1 MNSRPIRRGIPRGS
15 GPAVLAVV
23 LLLVIDFPI
32 LYMVVSSF
40 KTTGEILSSTSI
52 LPEQPT
58 LANYGFLLTQSPF
71 PQFVVNSLI
80 VATASTFLAM
90 IPAIMAGYA
99 LSRYRRRALGLYSS
113 LLLVVQMFPVMLMLI
128 PLFLIMS
135 TLGLVNSYGSVILLN
150 GAFLLP
156 YATWVA
162 RAFFD
167 GIPMDLEE
175 AAWVD
180 GCTRWQGLLHVVIPL
195 SAPGVASVG
204 VFTFI
209 GAWNDYLLANVFLRD
224 ESVMTIPVG
233 IQRFTQQYGSDW
245 GNIMAAATLGMIPS
259 LVIFGLLQRYMVAGA
274 LAGSVK
280 G

>member
-1 MNSRPIRRGIPRGS
+1 MNRRPQLARILRPS
-15 GPAVLAVV
+15 GATFVALV
-23 LLLVIDFPI
+23 LLVVIDLPL

-58 LANYGFLLTQSPF
+58 VANYAFLLTQSPF
-71 PQFVVNSLI
+71 PRFVLNSLI
-80 VATASTFLAM
+80 VATSATLLAM
-90 IPAIMAGYA
+90 IPAIIAGYA
-99 LSRYRRRALGLYSS
+99 LSRYRRRALSVYST
-113 LLLVVQMFPVMLMLI
+113 LILIVQMFPVMLMLI

-135 TLGLVNSYGSVILLN
+135 SLGLVNSYGSVILLN

-167 GIPMDLEE
+167 GIPLDLEE

-180 GCTRWQGLLHVVIPL
+180 GCTRWQGLLRVVLPL

-233 IQRFTQQYGSDW
+233 IQRFTQQYGSNW
-245 GNIMAAATLGMIPS
+245 GDIMAATTLAMIPS
-259 LVIFGLLQRYMVAGA
+259 LVIFAFLQRYMVAGA